1 MKFIIGLFTLVV
13 LLLIY
18 RYLCIS
24 TYTSGIINF
33 TSAYTEG
40 PPKDEGVDFSD
51 RLPVIQKNAQG
62 HFNEIILHTPTT
74 MRNLGYGKY
83 LGEYRDTPI
92 IRHKVGLKLGLA
104 AFRPVIFL
112 HELDKMN
119 DGDILFH
126 RDLDYKKYP
135 AYENFDG
142 IEEFIKKCL
151 DICQFDFFIPNH
163 YTKVNDCDS
172 TCRLTFLTKTNI
184 IRELGEDHPFTYNFP
199 LLNAYMFIMRK
210 SPATMELLTEW
221 KEAMENPEWVDGET
235 YGEMHPEFNYSTL
248 DQSVLSVII
257 ANWVRKGKYNIPKE
271 YPFIALK
278 DRDHHQI
285 VYYKDIYNYNYLN
298 YL

>member
-1 MKFIIGLFTLVV
+1 MKFVIGIFALVV

-24 TYTSGIINF
+24 VINF
-33 TSAYTEG
+33 TSCYTEG
-40 PPKDEGVDFSD
+40 PPKDEGEDFTD
-51 RLPVIQKNAQG
+51 RVPLIKKNAQG

-92 IRHKVGLKLGLA
+92 IRHKIGLKLGLA

-112 HELDKMN
+112 HELSKMN

-126 RDLDYKKYP
+126 RDCDHKKNP
-135 AYENFDG
+135 AFANFDG
-142 IEEFIKKCL
+142 IEDFIKKCL

-163 YTKVNDCDS
+163 DLPGGDVHIDT
-172 TCRLTFLTKTNI
+172 TRLTFLTKTNI
-184 IRELGEDHPFTYNFP
+184 IRELGENHPFTYNFP
-199 LLNAYMFIMRK
+199 MLHAYMFIMKK

-221 KEAMENPEWVDGET
+221 KEAMEHREWVDGET
-235 YGEMHPEFNYSTL
+235 YGEMHPEFTWSTL

-257 ANWVRKGKYNIPKE
+257 ANWVRKGKHNIPKK
-271 YPFIALK
+271 YPFIALRDK
-278 DRDHHQI
+278 DHHKI
-285 VYYKDIYNYNYLN
+285 IYHTDYDYLK

>member
-1 MKFIIGLFTLVV
+1 MD
-13 LLLIY
+13 
-18 RYLCIS
+18 LCIRS
-24 TYTSGIINF
+24 TKCVINF
-33 TSAYTEG
+33 TSYYTEG
-40 PPKDEGVDFSD
+40 PPKDEGVNYTD
-51 RLPVIQKNAQG
+51 RVPRIESNAKG
-62 HFNEIILHTPTT
+62 HFDKIIFHTPTT
-74 MRNLGYGKY
+74 LRNLGYGKY
-83 LGEYRDTPI
+83 FGEYKDTPI
-92 IRHKVGLKLGLA
+92 ILHKIGLKLGLS

-112 HELDKMN
+112 HELNKMN

-151 DICQFDFFIPNH
+151 DICQFDFFIPYH
-163 YTKVNDCDS
+163 YTKGECDS

-221 KEAMENPEWVDGET
+221 KEAMEHREWVDGET
-235 YGEMHPEFNYSTL
+235 YGNMHPEFHYSTL
-248 DQSVLSVII
+248 DQSILSVII
-257 ANWVRKGKYNIPKE
+257 ANWIRKGKYNIPKK
-271 YPFIALK
+271 YPFISLEN
-278 DRDHHQI
+278 RDHKKI
-285 VYYKDIYNYNYLN
+285 VYYSNYDYLN

>member
-24 TYTSGIINF
+24 TYTKTGIINF
-33 TSAYTEG
+33 TSYYTEG
-40 PPKDEGVDFSD
+40 PPKDEGGDYTAC
-51 RLPVIQKNAQG
+51 LPIIQKNAQG

-74 MRNLGYGKY
+74 IRNLGYGKY
-83 LGEYRDTPI
+83 FGEYRDTPI

-112 HELDKMN
+112 HELGKMK

-126 RDLDYKKYP
+126 RDFDCKKNP
-135 AYENFDG
+135 AVANFDG
-142 IEEFIKKCL
+142 IEETVRKCL

-163 YTKVNDCDS
+163 DLPGGDVHTD
-172 TCRLTFLTKTNI
+172 TTRLTFLTKTNI

-199 LLNAYMFIMRK
+199 MLHAYMFIMRK
-210 SPATMELLTEW
+210 SPATMELLNEW
-221 KEAMENPEWVDGET
+221 KEAMEHREWLDGET
-235 YGEMHPEFNYSTL
+235 YGEMHPEFTWSAL
-248 DQSVLSVII
+248 DQSILSVII
-257 ANWVRKGKYNIPKE
+257 ANWVRKGKYNIPKK
-271 YPFIALK
+271 YPFIAFRDK
-278 DRDHHQI
+278 DHH
-285 VYYKDIYNYNYLN
+285 KMIYHSDYEYLK